1 MATMGQ
7 PARSPGSCS
16 LRRGHGNA
24 APSTTLHKQHTAP
37 APTPLGAAATRTTTH
52 TGKRATPLTSTE
64 HTAMLTSRTAE
75 TAALALAPVVAAVAV
90 AVAVALIIEIVLV
103 IATATPGL
111 QRGRWRHRPHR
122 KHRPTN
128 TGRAAM
134 ATASRPRRDAKV
146 RIKGSA
152 ALCAGARS
160 SEAGDWGVQL
170 CCRQGC
176 PCGVPDQTVTCTQQW
191 GLSRAREI

>member
-7 PARSPGSCS
+7 PARSPGSCG
-16 LRRGHGNA
+16 LRRGHGHA

-37 APTPLGAAATRTTTH
+37 APTTLGAAATRTTTH

-90 AVAVALIIEIVLV
+90 AVVVALIIEIVLV

-111 QRGRWRHRPHR
+111 QRGRWRYRPHR

-128 TGRAAM
+128 TGRAV
-134 ATASRPRRDAKV
+134 TVIASRPT
-146 RIKGSA
+146 
-152 ALCAGARS
+152 RS
-160 SEAGDWGVQL
+160 RGGLTSPGYTR
-170 CCRQGC
+170 RQGVRSDE
-176 PCGVPDQTVTCTQQW
+176 GGW
-191 GLSRAREI
+191 FS